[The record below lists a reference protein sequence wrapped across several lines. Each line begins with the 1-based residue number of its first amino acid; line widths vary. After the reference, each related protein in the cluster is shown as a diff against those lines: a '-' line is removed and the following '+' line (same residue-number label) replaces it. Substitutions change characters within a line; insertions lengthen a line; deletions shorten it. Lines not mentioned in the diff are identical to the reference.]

1 MRMIWGL
8 LVVAI
13 IATIAWGS
21 YWFVGARAMD
31 RAVGAVLQG
40 NPAVSAQSHSV
51 QGFPNRFDLTLNAP
65 EVAQGGW
72 QWRAP
77 FVQFFALSYRLN
89 HVIAVFAHDQQFTRP
104 GQFTQPG
111 QEISL
116 HTTDMRASLVME
128 SGLALALERF
138 ALVAEA
144 PALSTAGETHRAD
157 AARLASEASG
167 PQRHRLV
174 IELENAFPD
183 PAAMA
188 IYDPQG
194 HWPRRFDIVRLEGEA
209 EFDRPLDR
217 HALEGAPPRLTGLA
231 LTGARLVFD
240 GSAITARGRLEPD
253 ARGYLSGEVVLE
265 VQGWRELMRRA
276 RDAGLM
282 PAEHDT
288 LATLGLQSMTDPENP
303 DRLEAPL
310 TVRAG
315 DVMVGPVVLGSIPP
329 IY

>member
-1 MRMIWGL
+1 MRVIWGL
-8 LVVAI
+8 LVVAVF
-13 IATIAWGS
+13 ATLGWGG

-31 RAVGAVLQG
+31 RAVSAVLQG
-40 NPAVSAQSHSV
+40 NPAVSAESHSL

-65 EVAQGGW
+65 QVVQGGME
-72 QWRAP
+72 WRAP

-89 HVIAVFAHDQQFTRP
+89 HVIAVFAHDQQFTLL
-104 GQFTQPG
+104 G
-111 QEISL
+111 QELSL
-116 HTTDMRASLVME
+116 HTEDMRASLVMAPDL
-128 SGLALALERF
+128 SLALERF

-157 AARLASEASG
+157 TARLASEVLE

-183 PAAMA
+183 TAVMNAH
-188 IYDPQG
+188 DPRG
-194 HWPRRFDIVRLEGEA
+194 HWPRRFDVLRLEGEV

-217 HALEGAPPRLTGLA
+217 RALEDAPPRLTGLA

-240 GSAITARGRLEPD
+240 GSAITARGRLVPD
-253 ARGYLSGEVVLE
+253 AQGYLSGEMVLE
-265 VQGWRELMRRA
+265 VQGWRALMRRA

-288 LATLGLQSMTDPENP
+288 LATMALQSMTGPENP
-303 DRLEAPL
+303 DRLEAPFA
-310 TVRAG
+310 VRAG
-315 DVMVGPVVLGSIPP
+315 DIMLGPVVLGSIPP